1 MNRWVASGVAAIV
14 GACSGTAVGQEAA
27 EFYKGRTITIVV
39 GQDAGSGFD
48 IYTRTLARHW
58 GRHIP
63 GNPGFVVQNMPGAS
77 GVNAAN
83 WLANIAPKDA
93 TTLGTWSPNVVLE
106 PLFGNAQAKYDASKL
121 VWIGNM
127 EQSAALCGVTPAS
140 GVTRLQDLIENE
152 VVFGATGPTGP
163 LGVSPVALNKLF
175 GTRIKVVYG
184 YKSSPDVKL
193 AMGKGE
199 VAGICGLPYSTIKAF
214 WKDMLDAGT
223 YKPILQLSATRLAE
237 LGPIAH
243 VDDQV
248 RNDEQRQL
256 AALIFGVQALGRIYA
271 APQGIASNRAQSLRE
286 GFDATLADADFR
298 ADAVKTRIDII
309 PSTGQEVEA
318 MIAGFYKA
326 TPELIAKAKAAMTK
340 D

>member
-1 MNRWVASGVAAIV
+1 MQASLAA
-14 GACSGTAVGQEAA
+14 ALAVSAIPARAQTPI
-27 EFYKGRTITIVV
+27 EFYKGKTATIVV

-48 IYTRTLARHW
+48 IYTRALARHW

-63 GNPGFVVQNMPGAS
+63 GNPNIVVQNMPGAS

-83 WLANIAPKDA
+83 WLANIAPKDG

-106 PLFGNAQAKYDASKL
+106 PLFGNAQAKYDASRF

-127 EQSAALCGVTPAS
+127 EQSAALCGVTPGS
-140 GVTRLQDLIENE
+140 GVTKFQDLIDKQ

-175 GTRIKVVYG
+175 GTKIKIVYG

-199 VAGICGLPYSTIKAF
+199 VSGICGLPYSTIKSF

-223 YKPILQLSATRLAE
+223 YKPVLQLSAARLPE
-237 LGPIAH
+237 LGGIAH
-243 VDDQV
+243 INDHV
-248 RNDEQRQL
+248 RSDEQRQL
-256 AALIFGVQALGRIYA
+256 SALIFGVQALGRIYA
-271 APQGIASNRAQSLRE
+271 APQQTPADRAAALRSS
-286 GFDATLADADFR
+286 FTATLADKEFR
-298 ADAVKTRIDII
+298 ADAAKTRIDIL
-309 PSTGQEVEA
+309 PATGEEVET

-326 TPELIAKAKAAMTK
+326 TPGLVAKAKAAMRNE
-340 D
+340 